1 MLKDLSRLKVRRTL
15 PSPDPSHDTGSSAQA
30 EDSSD
35 SLASYIDLHSAH
47 RALQNTHAST
57 LQELET
63 LKAEHEETMRAL
75 RESSASSARA
85 STRDDSKSKT
95 EGPLKVEIDRLQ
107 AELTK
112 SEQIIADS
120 EQLTAQ
126 QQKAIETLTKQLE
139 DLQPKAELA
148 EKLKDEMD
156 EYRHAAEKSRK
167 LEATVEKLKKK
178 LEESNEIKR
187 ALKLLEDENVLLLE
201 KNTSLES
208 DLQSVEHYKSLIE
221 SHKDTISTLEGRNRD
236 LTKDRE
242 ELRLDLNSSRAQV
255 AELQVLKADQA
266 ETVALLEERIRQ
278 LDDPSSGRRSR
289 KVAETAADTITSSD
303 DEDSANELSG
313 MANELDDAVS
323 GVSTVELK
331 LQIRRL
337 QRDLEAAHSNKADSS
352 RIVILENLLEDAQ
365 RMKARYEEEFL
376 KEHKEKLVLQRQMEE
391 VRQGTAI
398 SSNK

>member
-1 MLKDLSRLKVRRTL
+1 M
-15 PSPDPSHDTGSSAQA
+15 PSPDPSRDTGSSAQA

-47 RALQNTHAST
+47 RALQNTHSST

-63 LKAEHEETMRAL
+63 LKAEHQESMRAL

-85 STRDDSKSKT
+85 SSRDDSKSKN
-95 EGPLKVEIDRLQ
+95 EGPMKAEIDRLQ
-107 AELTK
+107 AELTN

-120 EQLTAQ
+120 EQVTIQ
-126 QQKAIETLTKQLE
+126 QQKAIETLTKQVE
-139 DLQPKAELA
+139 ELQPKAELA

-221 SHKDTISTLEGRNRD
+221 SHKDTISSLEGRNRD

-242 ELRLDLNSSRAQV
+242 ELCLDLNSSRAQV

-266 ETVALLEERIRQ
+266 ETVTLLEERIRQ

-289 KVAETAADTITSSD
+289 KVAETAADIITSSD